1 MSKGPGR
8 VQRRIMDAFAQSA
21 DGYFSTSELCR
32 IVYETEKIEK
42 KHRVAVTRAL
52 RKLAYTALPNLW
64 KWELP
69 HEQTDDIWYDCNRL
83 PLKGDGRRQVAR
95 R

>member
-1 MSKGPGR
+1 MSKGLGR
-8 VQRRIMDAFAQSA
+8 VQRKIMEAFAQSTE
-21 DGYFSTSELCR
+21 GYFSTSELCH
-32 IVYETEKIEK
+32 IVYQTDKIEK

-52 RKLAYTALPNLW
+52 RSLAHGEFAFLW

-69 HEQTDDIWYDCNRL
+69 YEQADDIWYDYKRL
-83 PLKGDGRRQVAR
+83 PLKGNGCRPVAR

>member
-1 MSKGPGR
+1 MSRGPGR

-32 IVYETEKIEK
+32 LVYENEKIEK

-52 RKLAYTALPNLW
+52 RKLACGALQNLW

-69 HEQTDDIWYDCNRL
+69 HEQTDDIWYDYNLL
-83 PLKGDGRRQVAR
+83 PLKGDGRRPVAR
-95 R
+95 K

>member
-1 MSKGPGR
+1 MSKGLGR
-8 VQRRIMDAFAQSA
+8 VQRKIMDAFGRSS

-32 IVYETEKIEK
+32 LVYETDRIEK

-52 RKLAYTALPNLW
+52 RNLARGELPYLW

-69 HEQTDDIWYDCNRL
+69 YEQTDDIWYDYKRL
-83 PLKGDGRRQVAR
+83 PLKGDGRRPVAR
-95 R
+95 G

>member
-1 MSKGPGR
+1 MSKGLGW
-8 VQRRIMDAFAQSA
+8 VQRRIVDAFAKSA

-52 RKLAYTALPNLW
+52 RKLPCEALPNLW
-64 KWELP
+64 KWDLP
-69 HEQTDDIWYDCNRL
+69 HEQTDDIWYDCKRFTL
-83 PLKGDGRRQVAR
+83 RGEGHRPVAR
-95 R
+95 K